1 MPTLTAPATPP
12 RRRRLIAI
20 ACWLLGVALCAIVIA
35 RTTFTTD
42 LSAFLPQSP
51 TQEQQVLLDQL
62 SDGVVSR
69 LILIGIEGADAPTR
83 AALSLETARL
93 LRRDAHFVTVNNGE
107 PIHAE
112 RDRAFLFGNRYLLS
126 PAVMPQRF
134 TKDGLQAAIGDTI
147 DLLGSPVGMLV
158 KPLLPRD
165 PTAEIV
171 QLLEQMNGAS
181 RPHLQHGVW
190 AARDGARALLLA
202 QTRAAGADID
212 AHQLAMQKIEHAFKA
227 AQQQR
232 GPGASAAT
240 LVMTG
245 PAVFSVLSRERIKSE
260 VTRLSIIS
268 TVIIMTLLLLVY
280 RSMTALLLGLLPVVS
295 GALVGVA
302 AVSLGFGAV
311 HGITL
316 GFGTT
321 LIGEAV
327 DYSIYLFV
335 QSRQSGNGN
344 GEQDWIDRFWPMIRL
359 GVLTSIVGFTS
370 LLLSSFPGL
379 AQLGMFTIAGLVS
392 AAIVTRYV
400 LPHLLPRA
408 FRIRDVSAIGSRLAL
423 LARQATRLRWPLSLL
438 IVAALGLLVVDRA
451 TLWNPELG
459 GLSPVAAADQ
469 AIDGRLRADIGAP
482 DTRYMIVVSGA
493 DQEAALRSSEK
504 IAQQLQPLVARGV
517 LGGFESPARYLPS
530 VATQQARQASLP
542 GAADL
547 AQRLAQAT
555 AGLPVRTELF
565 APFLAD
571 IAAARTGPLM
581 QRSDLDNTSLAL
593 ALDALLFRRAARW
606 IAVLPLTAVPGVA
619 QAGSIPVE
627 TVRAALAAAGQPG
640 ALFVDLKAESNNLY
654 SSYLREAILLSLA
667 GLAGIVVL
675 LLFALRSPLR
685 VARVMLPLIGAVAMV
700 AASLDLYGQRMTIL
714 HLVGLLLIVAVGSNY
729 ALFFNPK
736 GGDDLTESGH
746 GPIAPRTLASLVFAN
761 LTTVSGFGVLAFS
774 QVPVLQAIGI
784 TVGPGAVLALIFSAI
799 FADRKSAAAELAA
812 PP

>member
-1 MPTLTAPATPP
+1 MTAPPTPP
-12 RRRRLIAI
+12 RRRRQLAI
-20 ACWLLGVALCAIVIA
+20 ACWLLGIALCALVIG

-62 SDGVVSR
+62 HDGVVSR

-93 LRRDAHFVTVNNGE
+93 LRRDAHFVTINNGE
-107 PIHAE
+107 PIYAE

-165 PTAEIV
+165 PSAEILQV
-171 QLLEQMNGAS
+171 LEQMNGAS
-181 RPHLQHGVW
+181 RPHLQLGVW

-202 QTRAAGADID
+202 QTRAPGADID
-212 AHQLAMQKIEHAFKA
+212 AHQQAMQQIEHAFKA

-232 GPGASAAT
+232 GPGAAAAT

-245 PAVFSVLSRERIKSE
+245 PGVFSVLSRERIKSE

-295 GALVGVA
+295 GALAGVA

-344 GEQDWIDRFWPMIRL
+344 GNGAQDWIERFWPMIRL

-379 AQLGMFTIAGLVS
+379 AQLGMFTIAGLIT
-392 AAIVTRYV
+392 AALVTRYV
-400 LPHLLPRA
+400 LPQLLPRA

-438 IVAALGLLVVDRA
+438 IVAALVLLVVDRA

-459 GLSPVAAADQ
+459 GLSPVSAADM

-542 GAADL
+542 DAFDL

-555 AGLPVRTELF
+555 TGLPVRAELF

-571 IAAARTGPLM
+571 IAAARTGPLIR
-581 QRSDLDNTSLAL
+581 RSDLDNTSLAL
-593 ALDALLFRRAARW
+593 ALDALLFRRETRW
-606 IAVLPLTAVPGVA
+606 IAVLPLTAAPGVA
-619 QAGSIPVE
+619 QAGGIPVE

-654 SSYLREAILLSLA
+654 SRYLHEAVLLSLA

-675 LLFALRSPLR
+675 LLFALRSPPR

-700 AASLDLYGQRMTIL
+700 AALLDLCGQRMTIL

-736 GGDDLTESGH
+736 GTDDVTDSGH

-761 LTTVSGFGVLAFS
+761 LTTVSGFGLLAFS

-799 FADRKSAAAELAA
+799 FADRKCADLAA
-812 PP
+812 QP

>member
-1 MPTLTAPATPP
+1 MTPPPIMTAPATPP
-12 RRRRLIAI
+12 RRRRHIAI
-20 ACWLLGVALCAIVIA
+20 ACWLLGIALCALVIA

-62 SDGVVSR
+62 RDGVVSR

-93 LRRDAHFVTVNNGE
+93 LRRDSDFVTVNNGE
-107 PIHAE
+107 PIYAE

-126 PAVMPQRF
+126 PAVTPQRF

-165 PTAEIV
+165 PSAEIV

-212 AHQLAMQKIEHAFKA
+212 AHQLAMQKIEHTFKA

-232 GPGASAAT
+232 GPGAAAAK

-268 TVIIMTLLLLVY
+268 TLIIMTLLLLVY

-344 GEQDWIDRFWPMIRL
+344 GNGNGEQDWIERFWPMIRL

-379 AQLGMFTIAGLVS
+379 AQLGMFTIAGLIS
-392 AAIVTRYV
+392 TALVTRYV

-423 LARQATRLRWPLSLL
+423 LARRATGLRWPLSLL

-459 GLSPVAAADQ
+459 GLSPVSAADQ

-493 DQEAALRSSEK
+493 DQEAALRSSEN
-504 IAQQLQPLVARGV
+504 IAQP
-517 LGGFESPARYLPS
+517 
-530 VATQQARQASLP
+530 
-542 GAADL
+542 
-547 AQRLAQAT
+547 
-555 AGLPVRTELF
+555 
-565 APFLAD
+565 
-571 IAAARTGPLM
+571 
-581 QRSDLDNTSLAL
+581 
-593 ALDALLFRRAARW
+593 
-606 IAVLPLTAVPGVA
+606 
-619 QAGSIPVE
+619 
-627 TVRAALAAAGQPG
+627 
-640 ALFVDLKAESNNLY
+640 
-654 SSYLREAILLSLA
+654 
-667 GLAGIVVL
+667 
-675 LLFALRSPLR
+675 
-685 VARVMLPLIGAVAMV
+685 
-700 AASLDLYGQRMTIL
+700 
-714 HLVGLLLIVAVGSNY
+714 
-729 ALFFNPK
+729 
-736 GGDDLTESGH
+736 
-746 GPIAPRTLASLVFAN
+746 
-761 LTTVSGFGVLAFS
+761 
-774 QVPVLQAIGI
+774 
-784 TVGPGAVLALIFSAI
+784 
-799 FADRKSAAAELAA
+799 
-812 PP
+812 